1 VLLLRT
7 EDSECTLLELLELN
21 PQATQREIA
30 SEMGVSLGKVNYCV
44 QALVA
49 KGLVKATN
57 FKNSQRKAAYVY
69 LLTPKGITA
78 KAAISLR
85 YLQRKVQEYEA
96 ITAEIDELESDLLAQ
111 GRGCEVSGLVAMKRR
126 LQVSVCAAAW

>member
-111 GRGCEVSGLVAMKRR
+111 GLDVS
-126 LQVSVCAAAW
+126 

>member
-1 VLLLRT
+1 MSKGRSTGMT
-7 EDSECTLLELLELN
+7 EDSEYTLLKLLEQN

-44 QALVA
+44 QALMA
-49 KGLVKATN
+49 RGLVKATN

-85 YLQRKVQEYEA
+85 YLRRKVQEYEA
-96 ITAEIDELESDLLAQ
+96 IKAEIEELESDLVALWT
-111 GRGCEVSGLVAMKRR
+111 GRDGRKGPLLGV
-126 LQVSVCAAAW
+126 